1 MHAPLLECKEL
12 SHLYHLS
19 TLFATLTFS
28 HSILAQRLDT
38 SLSRME
44 LYIPLSKFIGTLPP
58 SCNTITPYTQHA
70 QGTHVIHNTQHTVS
84 AFAHKSH
91 AGHHHLNCRAR
102 GRNRGRQRI
111 CLDTQRTRNTHTH
124 THTHTQ
130 ATTISTA
137 VLVGATVAASV
148 FALTHNARVT
158 RNTHTHT
165 RRPPPSRL
173 PCSWAQPWPPAYL
186 PLTCPSNSSTTCLT
200 SLPKSSTLEEAGLLA
215 SSSGICR
222 CPFAASCLLVQVR
235 TFVGLA
241 RAIYIH
247 RIGPYI

>member
-124 THTHTQ
+124 THT
-130 ATTISTA
+130 
-137 VLVGATVAASV
+137 
-148 FALTHNARVT
+148 
-158 RNTHTHT
+158 